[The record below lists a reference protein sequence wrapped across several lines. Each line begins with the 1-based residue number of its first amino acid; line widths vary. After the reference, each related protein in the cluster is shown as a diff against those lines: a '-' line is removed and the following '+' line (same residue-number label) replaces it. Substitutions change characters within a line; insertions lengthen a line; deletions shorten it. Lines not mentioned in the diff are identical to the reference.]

1 MERSMGLSDRPVPGC
16 PVGRARAEGDRTA
29 PVEGERRVPGLLSLL
44 LLGEAAA
51 FAALQV
57 SGNIPEIVTV
67 LVRALLLL

>member
-16 PVGRARAEGDRTA
+16 PVGLAEGDRTA
-29 PVEGERRVPGLLSLL
+29 PVGGERRIPALLSLL

>member
-16 PVGRARAEGDRTA
+16 PVGRADAERDRTA
-29 PVEGERRVPGLLSLL
+29 PFGGERRVPGLLSLL

>member
-1 MERSMGLSDRPVPGC
+1 MERSMGLSDRPVPGRL
-16 PVGRARAEGDRTA
+16 VGRLRAEGDRPTT
-29 PVEGERRVPGLLSLL
+29 VEGERRVPGLLSLL

-57 SGNIPEIVTV
+57 SGNIPETVTV